1 MWGDNMADLT
11 MPAVPDFLKEDT
23 DTIHARML
31 SKAPSDIST
40 MEGDFFWS
48 ITRPVAEEEYKHR
61 QLMMAFIKLVYL
73 GTSYDGYLDLIG
85 AAIGVI
91 RKDATKTKDT
101 IKIKGVS
108 GTVIQNGKIA
118 STVSTEDNRS
128 IEFQFL
134 ESKTID
140 DTAIV
145 EIQVEC
151 TEAGTVG
158 NVKANT
164 ITILTTPINGV
175 QSIANDHDFISGTDV
190 ESNDDYKK
198 RILEKMQK
206 PETSANK
213 AQYKNWAKEVPGV
226 GDAKVFP
233 LWNGNGTVKV
243 VIINANKKAADSEL
257 VQKVKDYIDP
267 EPEGKGEGQA
277 PIGAVC
283 TVVSAAEKAMNITA
297 SVVLASGYTL
307 QQAQDNFNTVF
318 EKYLNDL
325 AFNDT
330 YVSYAKVG
338 GILLSA
344 GGIVDYSNLTL
355 NNGTANIPL
364 NDEEIPV
371 VGTVDLQI

>member
-1 MWGDNMADLT
+1 MADLT